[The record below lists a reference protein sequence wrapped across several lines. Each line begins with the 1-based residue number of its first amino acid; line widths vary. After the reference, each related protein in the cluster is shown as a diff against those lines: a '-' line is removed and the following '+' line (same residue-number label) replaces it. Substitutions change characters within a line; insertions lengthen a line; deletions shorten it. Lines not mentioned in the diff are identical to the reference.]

1 MGAQR
6 GDAHTTHLAC
16 ANFCPRRQTQTLGV
30 VNVVMM
36 TAMVVVMVV

>member
-16 ANFCPRRQTQTLGV
+16 VNGCRRQRKRTLGV
-30 VNVVMM
+30 VMVVMM
-36 TAMVVVMVV
+36 TAMVVMVA